1 LAKARRIRM
10 TRKKVMVVDDEKN
23 VLDLVGMILEVE
35 GYEVSKV
42 NDGIECLDT
51 IEEVNP
57 DLVLLD
63 VRMPGMN
70 GWIVF
75 KKLKENPRT
84 KDIPVAMLTVM
95 AHPRD
100 EERALNELGVDD
112 YITKPFTPDD
122 LVRRVQKLLSS

>member
-1 LAKARRIRM
+1 MSKQ
-10 TRKKVMVVDDEKN
+10 KVMVVDDEKN
-23 VLDLVGMILEVE
+23 VLDLVGMILEAE
-35 GYEVSKV
+35 GYEVSKA

-51 IEEVNP
+51 IDEVNP

-75 KKLKENPRT
+75 EKLKENPRT

-100 EERALNELGVDD
+100 RERALNELGVDD
-112 YITKPFTPDD
+112 YITKPFAPDD
-122 LVRRVQKLLSS
+122 LVRRVKKLLSP

>member
-1 LAKARRIRM
+1 M
-10 TRKKVMVVDDEKN
+10 SRKKVMVVDDEKN

-35 GYEVSKV
+35 GYEVFKA

-75 KKLKENPRT
+75 EKLKENL
-84 KDIPVAMLTVM
+84 IN
-95 AHPRD
+95 
-100 EERALNELGVDD
+100 EE
-112 YITKPFTPDD
+112 
-122 LVRRVQKLLSS
+122 